1 MQTIPKCYKKKQK
14 KTLNARPTDSLLISI
29 FNSEEWIF
37 NEIMR
42 IHILVARERLK
53 LPEESNTAIVTII
66 SLNRSTMKKKEWKK
80 TFRKWNVI
88 SATKRMEFWNNVS
101 ERPLNLVICIP
112 ISSLIFNSY
121 IFFFYRSILYILFGR
136 FFFLNK
142 LFLSQYQIV
151 GSQLDIYIYMA
162 AIWWSTL
169 SLCHFRLNFQQI
181 STEIKRKNCIFNMHC
196 RLNSTLR
203 IYIPRYKIK
212 INFITHECQL
222 FELSA
227 GNAVFA
233 V

>member
-1 MQTIPKCYKKKQK
+1 MWF
-14 KTLNARPTDSLLISI
+14 LRPSGWN
-29 FNSEEWIF
+29 F
-37 NEIMR
+37 EIM
-42 IHILVARERLK
+42 
-53 LPEESNTAIVTII
+53 
-66 SLNRSTMKKKEWKK
+66 SLNGLWI
-80 TFRKWNVI
+80 W
-88 SATKRMEFWNNVS
+88 
-101 ERPLNLVICIP
+101 
-112 ISSLIFNSY
+112 SY
-121 IFFFYRSILYILFGR
+121 AFQFHLLFLFIYPFFFYRNILYILFGR

-222 FELSA
+222 LELSA